1 MIVNP
6 QSYSHF
12 IKFIDTYASS
22 GFTGINTNDPLMI
35 DLEKLTEINNQF
47 FVLADF
53 IHIQVLHTSKR
64 SLQMIGIEP
73 ANVTPYHF
81 FEATHP
87 DDIERHSLGRTKLF
101 KLAHQLFIAEKG
113 HALLSSNLK
122 LRNPEGGY
130 SEVLFQCYLF
140 YSASPYKTVYLLEVH
155 TNIDWFKSSKSKFHN
170 HVGDDLSYFRY
181 PDEELLKEGNEL
193 SDREFE
199 ILKLIESGLSSEQ
212 VAEKLFLSLHTINT
226 HRSNMLAKT
235 GKASVPDLVYD
246 YRKRG
251 LL

>member
-1 MIVNP
+1 MQVNP
-6 QSYSHF
+6 QSYSPLTKL
-12 IKFIDTYASS
+12 IVTYSDTGFS
-22 GFTGINTNDPLMI
+22 GIHPDDTLMNE
-35 DLEKLTEINNQF
+35 LEELMEKNEQF
-47 FVLADF
+47 FCLADF
-53 IHIQVLHTSKR
+53 IQIQIKYTSKR
-64 SLQMIGIEP
+64 SSKMIGIEP
-73 ANVTPYHF
+73 ADVTPYHF

-122 LRNPEGGY
+122 LRNPAGGY
-130 SEVLFQCYLF
+130 SEILFQCFLF

-155 TNIDWFKSSKSKFHN
+155 TNIDWFKFTKNKYHIY
-170 HVGDDLSYFRY
+170 VGDDLFYFRY
-181 PDEELLKEGNEL
+181 PDEELLKVGHEL

-199 ILKLIESGLSSEQ
+199 ILKLIESGLSSEKI
-212 VAEKLFLSLHTINT
+212 AEKLFLSVHTINT

-235 GKASVPDLVYD
+235 WKANVPDLIYE